1 MSTINLPNIEEE
13 IFKFWEDNQIFQAT
27 LNQSKE
33 RPLFNFYDGPPFA
46 TGSPHYGHLLA
57 ATIKDTVCRF
67 QTINGKHV
75 PRINGF
81 DDHGL
86 PIEQLGE
93 KTLGIKTTDEIF
105 KMGIAKF
112 NETCCSLVNSC
123 AKDWER
129 VIPRMGRWVDF
140 KNGYQTMDFEFMNAV
155 WGVFKTI
162 FDKGLV
168 YRSLTP
174 MPYSTGCGTCLS
186 HFEAKSNYQDTQD
199 PSIVIKFRLIE
210 TQYKFAE
217 LKEQINN
224 KNQDKNTVSISF
236 LVWTT
241 TPYSLTA
248 NLAVCIN
255 KKIQYCLVKPQKN
268 DVDDVKEV
276 IPIDEYYIIAK
287 ESIKTWEQKNNKFVV
302 LFEFMGDFLMG
313 IEYHPPFTFNN
324 NLKTINNT
332 YNNNMFTVLEDS
344 YVKVDAGT
352 GIVHLAPGMG
362 EDDFRVC
369 LREKIIN
376 PHIINSIPCP
386 IDEKGC
392 LTVGNYVGQYVKIA
406 DKQIIKDLKNLGLLW
421 ESKTISHSYPFCYR
435 SDTPL
440 IQKTISSWFIDVK
453 SINDKILALNKEINW
468 IPANVGEARFAQW
481 LSSPRDWSFGRN
493 RFWGT
498 PVPLWVNED
507 FSEIIC
513 VSSTKELENLAGL
526 AEGSITNIHREF
538 IDHIKIPSL
547 KNPGT
552 YLTRITDVFDC
563 WFESGSVPYG
573 KFAVENKYKG
583 TEIYDILSG
592 KNQELRETFLKYFPA
607 DFIGEGL
614 DQTRGWFYTLL
625 VLSTILFEER
635 AYKNVIVNGLIL
647 SADPTTT
654 GKWIKMSK
662 RYKNYPNPE
671 EVVYKYGAD
680 SLRLYLLDSPVTHS
694 EPLKFQEDG
703 IQQKAR
709 FVVQLMNCYQLLESE
724 IKLFLLNNKNN
735 TNDKFILCEST
746 QIYDQW
752 ILGKLKEVIDK
763 SMKYYSEFKLYLV
776 VPILVEFEELFSKW
790 YINLSKENMK
800 GFHGKDVQKQSL
812 STLWKLLKI
821 FSILISPIAPF
832 ISEKIYKEMHK
843 YMDISCKES
852 IHMELLENHANTLVF
867 DHIISE
873 KVSNMVDVVMS
884 FRGLKAGAGI
894 GTRMKSKEVYIKH
907 QNQNFLN
914 NVKELESELLT
925 AIKVDKINYQILD
938 LNNQTDLSIKLNT
951 QVLGQLLKRDLMPVL
966 DILKTMQP
974 NEFIGKESI
983 ICKGYTITSDAW
995 TLIPNLSQASD
1006 YLIDYTSNGLLIQL
1020 SKEIITTP
1028 LEDQMEIMIKNI
1040 QKAKKDA
1047 NLKPYQIVDV
1057 FIKTNIENQLNHDF
1071 TSLIKEEYDNIVE
1084 RLRSNVH
1091 FNTDNDFSKYT
1102 EYISQFKND
1111 YYEFI
1116 IILN

>member
-1 MSTINLPNIEEE
+1 MSTINLPNIEDE
-13 IFKFWEDNQIFQAT
+13 IFKFWEDKQIFQAT
-27 LNQSKE
+27 LNESKD

-93 KTLGIKTTDEIF
+93 KTLGIKSTDEIL

-199 PSIVIKFRLIE
+199 PSVVIKFRLLE
-210 TQYKFAE
+210 TQNKFIE
-217 LKEQINN
+217 LKEGLNYESE
-224 KNQDKNTVSISF
+224 VSISF

-248 NLAVCIN
+248 NLAACVN
-255 KKIQYCLVKPQKN
+255 KKIQYCLVKPQLQKKQ
-268 DVDDVKEV
+268 DEDLIKL
-276 IPIDEYYIIAK
+276 DEYYIIAK
-287 ESIKTWEQKNNKFVV
+287 ESIKTWEQKGNK
-302 LFEFMGDFLMG
+302 LIIIKEFMGDYLMG
-313 IEYHPPFTFNN
+313 IQYHPPFSFNN
-324 NLKTINNT
+324 NLKETDKSLNI
-332 YNNNMFTVLEDS
+332 FTVLEDS
-344 YVKVDAGT
+344 YVKVDSGT

-369 LREKIIN
+369 LRENIIN
-376 PHIINSIPCP
+376 PHIISSIPCP

-392 LTVGNYVGQYVKIA
+392 LTVGNYIGQYVKTA

-498 PVPLWVNED
+498 PVPLWTNSD
-507 FSEIIC
+507 FTEIIC

-526 AEGSITNIHREF
+526 AEGSITNLHREF
-538 IDHIKIPSL
+538 IDHIKIPSI
-547 KNPGT
+547 KTPGT

-583 TEIYDILSG
+583 TEIYDILSS
-592 KNQELRETFLKYFPA
+592 KNQELRNTFLKYFPA

-647 SADPTTT
+647 SADPTAT

-694 EPLKFQEDG
+694 EPLKFQEEG

-724 IKLFLLNNKNN
+724 IKLFLLNENKNN
-735 TNDKFILCEST
+735 KVDKFTLVEST

-776 VPILVEFEELFSKW
+776 VPLLVEFEELFSKW
-790 YINLSKENMK
+790 YINLSKTNMK
-800 GFHGKDVQKQSL
+800 GFNGKDVQKQSL

-832 ISEKIYKEMHK
+832 ITEKIYKEMHK
-843 YMDISCKES
+843 YTNVMCKES
-852 IHMELLENHANTLVF
+852 IHMELINNYSEILIF
-867 DHIISE
+867 DPIISE
-873 KVSNMVDVVMS
+873 KVSNMVEVVIS

-894 GTRMKSKEVYIKH
+894 GTRMKSKEVYLKH
-907 QNQNFLN
+907 QNQQFLYN
-914 NVKELESELLT
+914 IKELESELLT
-925 AIKVDKINYQILD
+925 AIKVDKIYYQLLD

-951 QVLGQLLKRDLMPVL
+951 QILGQVLKRDLMPVL
-966 DILKTMQP
+966 DILKNMQP

-983 ICKGYTITSDAW
+983 VCKGYTINSDSW
-995 TLIPNLSQASD
+995 TLVPNLIQSSE
-1006 YLIDYTSNGLLIQL
+1006 YLIDYTKQGLLVQL

-1028 LEDQMEIMIKNI
+1028 LEDQMELMIKNI

-1057 FIKTNIENQLNHDF
+1057 FINITNFELNQIV
-1071 TSLIKEEYDNIVE
+1071 TEEYDNIVE

-1091 FNTDNDFSKYT
+1091 LNVFDVSSK
-1102 EYISQFKND
+1102 EKYISQYKND

-1116 IILN
+1116 VTLNQ